1 MHRSKRLLRFIV
13 ILVAP
18 YILAACQMSANDY
31 TGDLSLLP
39 TKLTSETGSDTLKS
53 TLRKNSENTRIAS
66 NNLLTMESAVQKAI
80 SWHPAIDEMSGHIF
94 EADQRIKSAEAG
106 YYPKVNAGVNSAY
119 HSRNSDGWRP
129 RLEVS
134 ASQLLYDFG
143 KVSSSVD
150 TERAGK
156 KVNEARLLLTVDNLA
171 RDTANAV
178 NEVQRFREL
187 VSLSEEQVSGVKNI
201 AELVKERTQN
211 GASTMSDLVQADAR
225 VESALATQW
234 QYESEYNRWQA
245 ALASLI
251 GTNIS
256 NLSLTNTTPTWLEG
270 SCDIQEP
277 DWSKVPAILEAE
289 AQKEEAGAL
298 LAGSQADAFPTI
310 SLEAST
316 GYDLNGEYSNP
327 SRGDKRTEYTVGVNM
342 SSSLYNG
349 GRTTA
354 QKRAAGYALQSA
366 EAAIRR
372 ARYDAQRNLME
383 SQSQIGTLSRLLSTL
398 SIRTTMMITTRDL
411 YRDQYIE
418 LGTRTLLDL
427 LNAEQEL
434 HQAKFQ
440 AANVAH
446 DINRLNLLCTYNS
459 GKMRQQFQIDIS
471 QLSGKVKTL

>member
-256 NLSLTNTTPTWLEG
+256 NLSLTNTTPSWLAG

>member
-256 NLSLTNTTPTWLEG
+256 NLSLTNTTPSWLAG

-398 SIRTTMMITTRDL
+398 STRTTMMITTRDL